1 MAIGTLEGKIHYE
14 EYFCF
19 NNSALYT
26 PPDLVNTNTKF
37 FWKLGMENVKRFF
50 DIILKKN
57 LPPLSLKLSKEV
69 MFKRN
74 LLFENVKSSQQII
87 NEDFK
92 MLDDSRDLLE
102 KIKKNKALIDQNGA
116 FKDIRK
122 VKKQKTTKLNDVYQC
137 CKNCRVTCCQICK
150 WPPNELYSKC
160 TYFNGGRGC
169 PKCPGKCPRE
179 DHIRTTEYI
188 EYYFEDEEV
197 IIDVKNRLMK
207 RGKKDYLIV
216 ICF

>member
-74 LLFENVKSSQQII
+74 LLFENVKSSQ
-87 NEDFK
+87 
-92 MLDDSRDLLE
+92 
-102 KIKKNKALIDQNGA
+102 
-116 FKDIRK
+116 
-122 VKKQKTTKLNDVYQC
+122 
-137 CKNCRVTCCQICK
+137 
-150 WPPNELYSKC
+150 
-160 TYFNGGRGC
+160 
-169 PKCPGKCPRE
+169 
-179 DHIRTTEYI
+179 
-188 EYYFEDEEV
+188 
-197 IIDVKNRLMK
+197 
-207 RGKKDYLIV
+207 
-216 ICF
+216 

>member
-74 LLFENVKSSQQII
+74 WLFENVKSSQ
-87 NEDFK
+87 
-92 MLDDSRDLLE
+92 
-102 KIKKNKALIDQNGA
+102 
-116 FKDIRK
+116 
-122 VKKQKTTKLNDVYQC
+122 
-137 CKNCRVTCCQICK
+137 
-150 WPPNELYSKC
+150 
-160 TYFNGGRGC
+160 
-169 PKCPGKCPRE
+169 
-179 DHIRTTEYI
+179 
-188 EYYFEDEEV
+188 
-197 IIDVKNRLMK
+197 
-207 RGKKDYLIV
+207 
-216 ICF
+216 